1 MKKLFIYD
9 SQPRKVGKSRSIKAI
24 FHEMKH
30 RRDMG
35 KIAFRY
41 DILEGSDEF
50 SNEDD
55 LKVLIYYRDVTI
67 GLESRGDPNSR
78 LVNSIDEF
86 VNQYGCDIIICACRT
101 KGRDVSIAK
110 AMCRQAGYTFMP
122 APHFVVRK
130 QDKQFYYC
138 LAEHYADSVIAA
150 IDKWI
155 DLYK

>member
-9 SQPRKVGKSRSIKAI
+9 SHPRKVGKSRSIKAI
-24 FHEMKH
+24 FHVMKH

-35 KIAFRY
+35 LISFRY
-41 DILEGSDEF
+41 DLLEGSDEF
-50 SNEDD
+50 LDEDD

-86 VNQYGCDIIICACRT
+86 VNQYGCDIVICACRT
-101 KGRDVSIAK
+101 KGRDVRFVK
-110 AMCRQAGYTFMP
+110 AMCRQTGYTFMP
-122 APHFVVRK
+122 APHFVVKK
-130 QDKQFYYC
+130 QDKKLYDC
-138 LAEHYADSVIAA
+138 LAEQYAASVIAA

-155 DLYK
+155 DINQ